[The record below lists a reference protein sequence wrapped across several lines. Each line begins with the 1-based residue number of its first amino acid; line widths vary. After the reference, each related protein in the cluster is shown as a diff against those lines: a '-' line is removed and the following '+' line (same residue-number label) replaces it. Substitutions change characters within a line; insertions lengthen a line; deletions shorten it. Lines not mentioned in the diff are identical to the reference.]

1 MPVAGKDIPHDSA
14 KGHVTGESVYVD
26 DMPFAKNELIIDFV
40 GSPIA
45 RGVIKSIDCSEA
57 LAVPGVVAVFTYK
70 DLDGINK
77 FGPITQDEY
86 LLAEEHVSFIGEPV
100 VVIAAETHQALR
112 TAKPLVK
119 INVEEHTPVLTIDQA
134 KERDEYI
141 DKTYY
146 IKRGDVESVFKA
158 AKHTIDGTIYVGGAD
173 HFYLESQAC
182 IAYPGEYDQVVVHSS
197 TQNPSE
203 VQQVIARVLGLQQN
217 QVICI
222 TKRMGGGFGGKECQ
236 ATHPAA
242 LAALVALKTKR
253 PARII
258 YTKDD
263 DMKFTGKRHPFQ
275 NDYKVAFDDNGV
287 ITALKLDLFAD
298 GGAAN
303 DLSTAVL
310 GRAMTHSDNA
320 YFIANADITG
330 KICRTNYPP
339 NTAFRGFGGP
349 QGVITIE
356 NILEEIAAY
365 LGIDSLDVRLRNLY
379 GIEERNTT
387 PYGQIVRNN
396 TLPRI
401 FDELVKTSEYRSRA
415 KEIAEFNSD
424 SDTHLKGISLTAI
437 KFGISFTNTMLNQ
450 ANALV
455 NVYLDGTVQVSTGAT
470 EMGQGVNTNIQMIV
484 ADEFGIDPKYVMVMS
499 TSTEKNNNTSA
510 TAASAATDLNGFA
523 AVDACVKI
531 RQGLAEVAAKY
542 FASKEIGI
550 GAYPEQIVFE
560 DDYVYD
566 RRRPDHRLKFQDLV
580 PMAYR
585 HRMPL
590 GERGYY
596 ATKGIDFDW
605 SKGQGNPFLYY
616 TMGAAVSEVLID
628 RFTGDMQVQ
637 RIDVLMDVGKS
648 INPGINRGQIIG
660 AFVQGMGWLTTE
672 ELKYSEKGD
681 LLSYSPTTY
690 KIPNIMDVPEI
701 FNVATIDNDNT
712 VNIRGSKAVGEPPLL
727 LAISVWTAVKHA
739 LSFVSAD
746 ELPRLSAP
754 ATNEQ
759 ILSRLSYYEAASQGQ
774 DGSKPRDKVQTGNG
788 TNGKRKV
795 GSGAGKVSV

>member
-1 MPVAGKDIPHDSA
+1 MPVTGKDIPHDSA
-14 KGHVTGESVYVD
+14 KGHVTGESVYID
-26 DMPFAKNELIIDFV
+26 DMPFAKNELVIDFV
-40 GSPIA
+40 GSPVA
-45 RGVIKSIDCSEA
+45 RGVIKSIDFSRA
-57 LAVPGVVAVFTYK
+57 LEVPGVVGVFTYK
-70 DLDGINK
+70 DLGGTNL

-100 VVIAAETHQALR
+100 VVVAAENYQALR
-112 TAKPLVK
+112 KAKSLVK
-119 INVEEHTPVLTIDQA
+119 ISVEEHTPVLTVDQA
-134 KERDEYI
+134 KERNEYI

-146 IKRGDVESVFKA
+146 IRRGDVEATFRN
-158 AKHTIDGTIYVGGAD
+158 AKHTIDGTIFISGAD

-182 IAYPGEYDQVVVHSS
+182 IAYPGEYDQITVHSS

-287 ITALKLDLFAD
+287 ITALKVDFFAD

-310 GRAMTHSDNA
+310 GRAMTHCDNA

-356 NILEEIAAY
+356 NIIEEISAY
-365 LGIDSLDVRLRNLY
+365 LGIDSFDVRQRNLY

-387 PYGQIVRNN
+387 HYGQIVRNN
-396 TLPRI
+396 TLHRI
-401 FDELVKTSEYRSRA
+401 FEELEHTSEYRSRVQA
-415 KEIAEFNSD
+415 VAEFNKS
-424 SDTHLKGISLTAI
+424 SDTHLKGISLTPI

-484 ADEFGIDPKYVMVMS
+484 ADEFGIDPKQIMVMS

-523 AVDACVKI
+523 AVDACRKI
-531 RQGLAEVAAKY
+531 REGLAEVAAKY

-560 DDYVYD
+560 DGYVYD
-566 RRRPDHRLKFQDLV
+566 RRRPEHRITFQEVV

-585 HRMPL
+585 ARLPL

-596 ATKGIDFDW
+596 ATRGIDFDW
-605 SKGQGNPFLYY
+605 SKGQGNPFLYF

-637 RIDVLMDVGKS
+637 RIDILMDVGKS

-690 KIPNIMDVPEI
+690 KIPNIMDVPDV
-701 FNVATIDNDNT
+701 FNVACIDNENT

-739 LSFVSAD
+739 LSFVSGD
-746 ELPRLSAP
+746 ELPRLATP

-759 ILSRLSYYEAASQGQ
+759 ILSRLTYYENAARGQ
-774 DGSKPRDKVQTGNG
+774 DGAKPHDKVQTGNG

-795 GSGAGKVSV
+795 GATAR